1 VALAISENHL
11 KQFPERAR
19 VVFLATKVDVYEQQ
33 YKLFKEHFSSKDP
46 NIRHDL
52 THAHAHTHTRTHRH
66 RHTHT
71 QTHINTHTDTY
82 KHTQTHINTHTH

>member
-1 VALAISENHL
+1 MDETSPHDFRSTFPQDVEKTIVALAISENHL

-52 THAHAHTHTRTHRH
+52 TR
-66 RHTHT
+66 
-71 QTHINTHTDTY
+71 
-82 KHTQTHINTHTH
+82 